1 MELSEI
7 FTTDRARQALSSR
20 MLEKFWQKEKGLFL
34 MMHQLFRLSESHCMR
49 VTADLTRSE
58 ILESHETYPIL

>member
-20 MLEKFWQKEKGLFL
+20 VLEKFWQKEKGLFFNDASTFPL
-34 MMHQLFRLSESHCMR
+34 
-49 VTADLTRSE
+49 V
-58 ILESHETYPIL
+58 